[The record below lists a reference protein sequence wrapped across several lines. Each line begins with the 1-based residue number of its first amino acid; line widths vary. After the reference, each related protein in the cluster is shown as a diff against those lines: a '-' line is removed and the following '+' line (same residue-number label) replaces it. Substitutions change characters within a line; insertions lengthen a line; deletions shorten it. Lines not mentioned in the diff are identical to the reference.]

1 MHRAN
6 STSALEDEERKKML
20 GFGMNRE
27 DFMQLI
33 SEQDALP
40 ANQTV
45 IARLMQIVLEE
56 AQTQIS
62 GMRWYKCVDP
72 DSVFISCWTVVYVLL
87 IMYIC
92 TVGLLVNTFDLD
104 TPDERCTWSGYNWF
118 DFAIDSFF
126 VVDVLCRCFF
136 FGVVVESTS
145 IGGQSSVVTTPDLV
159 LKNYVNGGMPVDVV
173 TAFPVQWVIMAVFTT
188 CESSGN
194 ITVLLH
200 IFRVSRIFKLFQ
212 QPLVLK
218 WMKMLRRRV
227 GNYNLIQ
234 IWTHIT
240 AVLLFNHVW
249 TCFSRMI
256 QGLDTGDDDGD
267 GRTGFEEWKDLLN
280 VPNTVDW
287 FTEYTLL
294 FNITLQ
300 HIFAIEPYQADQVF
314 EGWFGVLTLA
324 MAIFINATMLSK
336 ILEIWTAVNKAQND
350 MDHRLCSV
358 QSFLKS
364 NGIHGDLRDDI
375 LDYYEFRYN
384 TSNDL
389 DNDKVLLDHLPTDMQ
404 SRVTRRIFPHALNNS
419 YLFTGA
425 NEAFVAQCV
434 LRMSRNS
441 LQTMPGQVITAQG
454 TLGSEMFFLK
464 TGTADV
470 KVSEGGVASIVNRI
484 YPGQCFGDI
493 SLWMESKRTATVLAT
508 DFSHL
513 FILNKADF
521 EEVVN
526 SFPEIMPQ
534 LATHAIA
541 SVLRVKS
548 MSPALAGISTK
559 NAERLGRRMASNS
572 VVFQKDQV
580 ICEQGKSGNAKS
592 NKAQFAYVLRAGKV
606 CVCVRVER
614 AYTYAHLHAYACMD
628 DVYIRAYMHIFEYVC
643 MHVCAYMHA
652 HPYRHAYICSDA

>member
-33 SEQDALP
+33 SEQDALS

-45 IARLMQIVLEE
+45 IARLMQIVSEQTKLEE

-62 GMRWYKCVDP
+62 WMRWYKCVDP
-72 DSVFISCWTVVYVLL
+72 DSLFISCWTVVYVLL

-256 QGLDTGDDDGD
+256 QGLDTCDDDGD
-267 GRTGFEEWKDLLN
+267 GHAGFEEA
-280 VPNTVDW
+280 NT
-287 FTEYTLL
+287 
-294 FNITLQ
+294 
-300 HIFAIEPYQADQVF
+300 
-314 EGWFGVLTLA
+314 
-324 MAIFINATMLSK
+324 
-336 ILEIWTAVNKAQND
+336 
-350 MDHRLCSV
+350 
-358 QSFLKS
+358 
-364 NGIHGDLRDDI
+364 
-375 LDYYEFRYN
+375 
-384 TSNDL
+384 
-389 DNDKVLLDHLPTDMQ
+389 
-404 SRVTRRIFPHALNNS
+404 
-419 YLFTGA
+419 
-425 NEAFVAQCV
+425 
-434 LRMSRNS
+434 
-441 LQTMPGQVITAQG
+441 
-454 TLGSEMFFLK
+454 
-464 TGTADV
+464 
-470 KVSEGGVASIVNRI
+470 
-484 YPGQCFGDI
+484 
-493 SLWMESKRTATVLAT
+493 
-508 DFSHL
+508 
-513 FILNKADF
+513 
-521 EEVVN
+521 
-526 SFPEIMPQ
+526 
-534 LATHAIA
+534 
-541 SVLRVKS
+541 
-548 MSPALAGISTK
+548 
-559 NAERLGRRMASNS
+559 
-572 VVFQKDQV
+572 
-580 ICEQGKSGNAKS
+580 
-592 NKAQFAYVLRAGKV
+592 
-606 CVCVRVER
+606 
-614 AYTYAHLHAYACMD
+614 
-628 DVYIRAYMHIFEYVC
+628 
-643 MHVCAYMHA
+643 
-652 HPYRHAYICSDA
+652 